1 MQNLFETLFLMLLK
15 GVALQKKLEFLQVKV
30 WYHLVFPLGDSFV
43 RVIETRDTNSD
54 CAL

>member
-1 MQNLFETLFLMLLK
+1 MQNLSETLFLMLLK
-15 GVALQKKLEFLQVKV
+15 GVAEFLQVKV